1 MSKAAAAQH
10 IPLIRPDLPAI
21 EEVEAQFAE
30 ILGNGRITNFGPY
43 VTAFEREIGKY
54 VDAHAV
60 TTSSATMGLLFTL
73 QALGLTPGAL
83 VIVPSFTF
91 MATVQAILYAGA
103 RPLFADVGEDLT
115 LDPLDL
121 TALLEQNR
129 GVELV
134 LPVHMYGLPCD
145 TDAIE
150 RIVEERSASIKPI
163 RVVYDAAHAFGS
175 AREGRLVG
183 SFGDAEVFSLSVTK
197 VLVSVEGGVVTSR
210 NAELIERIRH
220 MRNYGI
226 ESNYDAWY
234 PGLNGKMSEFHAI
247 VGLANLKHLD
257 ERMER
262 RQSIA
267 GEYQERVHDDTN
279 FRVVRYPQGI
289 RHTFKD
295 FTVLV
300 PDGLREKRDVII
312 QRLKELGVETRAY
325 FYPPVHEQK
334 LFRRFADRP
343 LPRTESLSRRVITLP
358 FYTSM
363 TSDEID
369 YVVSALRRAEKELS

>member
-1 MSKAAAAQH
+1 MSRAAATQQ
-10 IPLIRPDLPAI
+10 IPLIRPDLPELAD
-21 EEVEAQFAE
+21 VEAQFAE
-30 ILGNGRITNFGPY
+30 ILANGRITNFGKY
-43 VTAFEREIGKY
+43 VTAFEREIGTY
-54 VDAHAV
+54 LGAHAV
-60 TTSSATMGLLFTL
+60 TTSSGTMGLLFTL
-73 QALGLTPGAL
+73 QALGLKPGSL

-91 MATVQAILYAGA
+91 MATVQAILYAGS

-121 TALLEQNR
+121 TALLEQNP
-129 GVELV
+129 GVDLV

-145 TDAIE
+145 TEAIE
-150 RIVEERSASIKPI
+150 NVTEQRSTAARPI

-175 AREGRLVG
+175 SRDGRLVG
-183 SFGDAEVFSLSVTK
+183 TFGDAEVFSLSVTK
-197 VLVSVEGGVVTSR
+197 VLVAVEGGAVTSR
-210 NAELIERIRH
+210 DAELIERIRH

-226 ESNYDAWY
+226 ESNYNAWY

-247 VGLANLKHLD
+247 VGLANLRKLE

-267 GEYQERVHDDTN
+267 AEYQERIHDDTN
-279 FRVVRYPQGI
+279 FRVVRYPVGV

-300 PDGLREKRDVII
+300 PDSLREKRDAVM
-312 QRLKELGVETRAY
+312 QRLKELGVEARAY
-325 FYPPVHEQK
+325 FFPPVHEQK
-334 LFRRFADRP
+334 HFRRFADRP
-343 LPRTESLSRRVITLP
+343 LPRTESLARRVITLP

-363 TSDEID
+363 TSPDID
-369 YVVSALRRAEKELS
+369 YVVGALAQAQADLA